1 MRKVNP
7 IIFAMTLSII
17 LIIHKQ
23 VAKRISFSVTVNS
36 GNMLLRN
43 IGKSFLL
50 LVGSLLFAQILF
62 STGILEDKLF

>member
-7 IIFAMTLSII
+7 IIFATTLSII